1 MSTPRILVADDHPQ
15 MLASLCR
22 LLEEACVVVGAVEDG
37 RTAVAE
43 ALRLRP
49 NVVVLDVMMPGMSGL
64 DAAKRLRRDAPEIK
78 VILCTV
84 YVEPGMVDEAFAVG
98 AVGFVRKQ
106 SADADLAPAIRAA
119 MAGETFVSRAARR
132 T

>member
-1 MSTPRILVADDHPQ
+1 VSTPRILVADDHPQ
-15 MLASLCR
+15 VLASLCR
-22 LLEEACVVVGAVEDG
+22 LLEAAGVVVGAVEDG

-64 DAAKRLRRDAPEIK
+64 DAAKMLRRDAPEIK

-84 YVEPGMVDEAFAVG
+84 NVEPGMVDEAFAAG

-106 SADADLAPAIRAA
+106 SAYADLAPAIRAA

-132 T
+132 P

>member
-1 MSTPRILVADDHPQ
+1 MSIPRILVADDHPQ
-15 MLASLCR
+15 VLASLCR
-22 LLEEACVVVGAVEDG
+22 LAEEAGVVVGAVEDG

-49 NVVVLDVMMPGMSGL
+49 HVVVLDVMMPGMSGL
-64 DAAKRLRRDAPEIK
+64 DAAKMLRRDAPEIK
-78 VILCTV
+78 VVLCTV
-84 YVEPGMVDEAFAVG
+84 YGELGMVGEAFAAG

-132 T
+132 P

>member
-15 MLASLCR
+15 VLASLCR
-22 LLEEACVVVGAVEDG
+22 LLEAAGAVVGAVEDG

-49 NVVVLDVMMPGMSGL
+49 HVAILDVMMPGMSGL
-64 DAAKRLRRDAPEIK
+64 DAAKLLRRDAPEIK

-84 YVEPGMVDEAFAVG
+84 YVEPGMVDEAFAAG

-106 SADADLAPAIRAA
+106 SAYADLAPAIRAA

-132 T
+132 P